1 MIFKIQPLKVF
12 VKFQQYDLC
21 TNFKSTLQGHVE
33 SPKLVPQFRQFLNVW
48 HIQNLEQPLLIW
60 AGNCGVKGCSKFW
73 IFYTFKNC
81 LNCDTNSFFKKQRA
95 DKVLIFFFLF
105 HTWPIFDV
113 KILEFWKKNVVKMV
127 ILNLFIQIYSSLT
140 VNSIS

>member
-95 DKVLIFFFLF
+95 DKVLIFFFSISHLTHF
-105 HTWPIFDV
+105 WRENLG
-113 KILEFWKKNVVKMV
+113 ILEKKCRQNGDFEPFHS
-127 ILNLFIQIYSSLT
+127 NLF
-140 VNSIS
+140 